1 MIDCEYACHVDEQD
15 LLTTRASSIIKP
27 AFVLDRSKPWSALF
41 DMYQVGKLL
50 QESSFTGENPDLVAL
65 GELLLSKR
73 YTIARVKRTL
83 YKL

>member
-1 MIDCEYACHVDEQD
+1 
-15 LLTTRASSIIKP
+15 
-27 AFVLDRSKPWSALF
+27 LF